1 MTFNFRNGGDMTI
14 HNHVS
19 EPWEVT
25 IVDTGLDTMTGG
37 RIKRIRPYTL
47 NESFMMTYGDGVCD
61 VNMKELL
68 RFHKEAGKIVTLTSV
83 YSGQKFGVLDIDN
96 DSDIISFREKQHADG
111 ARINGG
117 YMVLEPEIFEYLEGD
132 STIFEQGPLEKLA
145 GEKKVKAY
153 QHDGFW
159 QCMDTLRDKER
170 LETLWASGNA
180 PWKVWI

>member
-1 MTFNFRNGGDMTI
+1 MTI
-14 HNHVS
+14 HNNVS

-96 DSDIISFREKQHADG
+96 DSDIISFRENSMQMG
-111 ARINGG
+111 
-117 YMVLEPEIFEYLEGD
+117 PESTGD
-132 STIFEQGPLEKLA
+132 IWF
-145 GEKKVKAY
+145 
-153 QHDGFW
+153 
-159 QCMDTLRDKER
+159 
-170 LETLWASGNA
+170 
-180 PWKVWI
+180 